1 MKELRMC
8 PFCGGKAVTN
18 FRITSF
24 GGNSDTV
31 SFTVKCSERNCGI
44 GKSIKIKINND
55 CDFDAVT
62 DAMDAVI
69 ELWNM
74 RALPSTRTESPK
86 EKWF

>member
-18 FRITSF
+18 FCITSF

-44 GKSIKIKINND
+44 AKSVKFKVNND
-55 CDFDAVT
+55 CNFDLVMEAI
-62 DAMDAVI
+62 DKVI
-69 ELWNM
+69 ESWNQ